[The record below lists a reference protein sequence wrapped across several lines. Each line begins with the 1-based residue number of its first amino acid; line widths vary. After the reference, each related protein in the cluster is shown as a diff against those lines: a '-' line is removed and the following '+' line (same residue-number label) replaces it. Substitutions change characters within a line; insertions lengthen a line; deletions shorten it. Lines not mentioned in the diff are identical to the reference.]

1 VTYEWDPAK
10 AQANVKKHRVTFE
23 EAASVFL
30 DPSALTFWDP
40 DHSEGEDREITIGRS
55 ARHRALFIAHAPRDG
70 RVRIISARKA
80 TRKEQK
86 QYEEATQ

>member
-1 VTYEWDPAK
+1 M
-10 AQANVKKHRVTFE
+10 NVKKHRVTFE

-40 DHSEGEDREITIGRS
+40 DHSEEEVREITIGRS
-55 ARHRALFIAHAPRDG
+55 ARHRVLFIAHAPRDG